1 MDYSR
6 NTSPRYCWQSG
17 LPLPLLWWAAVT
29 GWVLASSAAAL
40 RSASAMPASLRTPA
54 PNTLLRL
61 HVQTLQLR
69 PNAGPKPPY
78 AMRGPTHL
86 HVV

>member
-6 NTSPRYCWQSG
+6 NTSPRYCWQSA
-17 LPLPLLWWAAVT
+17 LHLPLLWWAAVT
-29 GWVLASSAAAL
+29 GLALASSAAAL
-40 RSASAMPASLRTPA
+40 RSAIATPAGSRMPAPS
-54 PNTLLRL
+54 TLLRL
-61 HVQTLQLR
+61 HVQTLRLR